1 MELRKILV
9 ALDYGEAAHQVL
21 DAAITLARGQSE
33 TELVLLHCVNYAVL
47 DEVSTFALAEVG
59 PYPRVMGASYDSQVE
74 RMQQEQE
81 VAVEVLSEYCDQCDR
96 EGVSA
101 TSRSVTGDV
110 GSSICQVAA
119 DLDVDA
125 IVMGRRGRTGL
136 AEAMLGS
143 ASNHVLHRS
152 HRPVFVVQ

>member
-1 MELRKILV
+1 MELQKILV
-9 ALDYGEAAHQVL
+9 ALDYGEAATQVL
-21 DAAITLARGQSE
+21 DAAITLAKGQQA
-33 TELVLLHCVNYAVL
+33 ELVLLHCVDYAVL
-47 DEVSTFALAEVG
+47 NEVSTFALAEVG
-59 PYPRVMGASYDSQVE
+59 PYPRTMGSSYEAQVQ
-74 RMQQEQE
+74 RMNREKA
-81 VAVEVLSEYCDQCDR
+81 VAVEALADYCSQCDR
-96 EGVSA
+96 QGISA
-101 TSRSVTGDV
+101 SSHSVTGDV

-136 AEAMLGS
+136 TEAVLGS